1 MENKKLHLKISALVF
16 MTVAVIVSMAS
27 ILVHERQRTREV
39 EAEIGEI
46 QKIRRDITIAQ
57 RNITILATLGE
68 GIIGW
73 EEADYLHY
81 RTRRLRTDSLLQA
94 MKPHCKDFV
103 HPVQIDTL
111 RTLLAEKEAHLLH
124 LMETFARQDKADS
137 LLVNHLPEVARRAT
151 RVRTVMRKK
160 KGIAGVF
167 GGKKTV
173 QILPSAK
180 ELHQFSDSLIAM
192 QQERTAEMEAY
203 VDSLRTRNR
212 TLNTQL
218 NRLVSDLDR
227 QAQAAFAEREQK
239 IAEAQALSVRLFTAT
254 ISAAIVLLFLSYL
267 TIHRELKRNAD
278 EKKKREKLIGELQ
291 ESNEAN
297 EKLIKL
303 RRNLIQNVTHELRTP
318 LTAISG
324 NAELLLNDT
333 EEDNRMRH
341 AQTIHDAAGRM
352 AGMINSLLVYF
363 RLDSGKET
371 PTVKP
376 FKLRSIA
383 ETLETEFV
391 SLAKNKG
398 LNFKIE
404 SETDEIVSG
413 DKNRIISI
421 GSNLLSNAVKFTSSG
436 TITLSTEYKEGT
448 FTLTVKDTGTGMTR
462 EQQQRIFTPFER
474 LGNAVTEDGF
484 GLGLAI
490 VSDTVKLLKGNISVE
505 SEPGKGSRF
514 TVSLPLPKVEETEIG
529 EKKQENHISLSGY
542 NILAIDNDLVLL
554 NMLRDMYRQHGVECD
569 TCQSVDELTDL
580 MRTKDYDLLI
590 TDLKMPEVNG
600 YEVLELLRT
609 SEIGNSQTIPIVAA
623 TAAGYVEEEE
633 LTCKGFTAVLYKPYS
648 IGELL
653 AVTESCIKRN
663 KTSRIDLSPL
673 LAFGDK
679 RRTLEKLATTTL
691 SDMDEVRKVAETKDM
706 EALDGWVHH
715 LRSSSSL
722 RTTSSIPTLCA
733 ACWKTK
739 AFVVWL
745 PPTATAHG
753 NCFPRCRRTTLC
765 LPTCACPTVTASP
778 CWQNCGNKAGT
789 IPTSS

>member
-1 MENKKLHLKISALVF
+1 MLV
-16 MTVAVIVSMAS
+16 VAIGSMAA
-27 ILVHERQRTREV
+27 ILIHERKRIKKI
-39 EAEIGEI
+39 EAESIEI
-46 QKIRRDITIAQ
+46 RQVRSDINTVH
-57 RNITILATLGE
+57 RSITRLALLGE
-68 GIIGW
+68 GIIRW
-73 EEADYLHY
+73 EEADSISYHVL
-81 RTRRLRTDSLLQA
+81 RLRTDSLLQA
-94 MKPHCKDFV
+94 LKPHCIAYV
-103 HPVQIDTL
+103 HPARIDIL
-111 RTLLAEKEAHLLH
+111 RTLLMEKEIHLMH
-124 LMETFARQDKADS
+124 LMEILARQDEAES
-137 LLVNHLPEVARRAT
+137 LLVSHLPEVAKRAT
-151 RVRTVMRKK
+151 RVRTVQQKK
-160 KGIAGVF
+160 KGIAGFF

-173 QILPSAK
+173 QVLPSAQ
-180 ELHQFSDSLIAM
+180 ELHQFSDSLITL
-192 QQERTAEMEAY
+192 QRKQTAEMDAY
-203 VDSLRTRNR
+203 ADSLRTRNR

-227 QAQAAFAEREQK
+227 QTQAAFAEREQK

-267 TIHRELKRNAD
+267 AIHREMKRND
-278 EKKKREKLIGELQ
+278 NERKQREKLIGELQ

-297 EKLIKL
+297 RKLIKL

-333 EEDNRMRH
+333 ETVSRMRH

-376 FKLRSIA
+376 FKLCSIT
-383 ETLETEFV
+383 ETLETEFAP
-391 SLAKNKG
+391 LMKNIG

-436 TITLSTEYKEGT
+436 IITLSTEYKEGT
-448 FTLTVKDTGTGMTR
+448 FTLIVEDTGTGMTR

-490 VSDTVKLLKGNISVE
+490 VSDTVKLLKGNIRVE
-505 SEPGKGSRF
+505 SEPDKGSRF
-514 TVSLPLPKVEETEIG
+514 TVSLPLAKAEETEIH
-529 EKKQENHISLSGY
+529 EKKQESHISLSGY
-542 NILAIDNDLVLL
+542 NILAIDNDLVLV
-554 NMLRDMYRQHGVECD
+554 NMLHDMYKQHGVECD
-569 TCQSVDELTDL
+569 TCLTVDELTDL

-609 SEIGNSQTIPIVAA
+609 SEIGNSQTIPVVAA
-623 TAAGYVEEEE
+623 TAAGYVEGEE
-633 LTCKGFTAVLYKPYS
+633 LKRKGFAAVLYKPYS
-648 IGELL
+648 IDELL
-653 AVTESCIKRN
+653 AVTESCIKRD

-679 RRTLEKLATTTL
+679 RRTLEKLATTTQA
-691 SDMDEVRKVAETKDM
+691 DMNEVCKAAEAKDM

-715 LRSSSSL
+715 LRSSWML
-722 RTTSSIPTLCA
+722 IKAEQPLVTLYDAIHKKNISDEELSA
-733 ACWKTK
+733 AVGAVLAQGKLIVDLARKEAEQW
-739 AFVVWL
+739 AE
-745 PPTATAHG
+745 
-753 NCFPRCRRTTLC
+753 
-765 LPTCACPTVTASP
+765 
-778 CWQNCGNKAGT
+778 
-789 IPTSS
+789 